1 MLPVLLVACAHAV
14 PTEIPLWLMLP
25 FGLLLLLIAI
35 MPLTPLNLKHWWE
48 HNYPAVS
55 VGLGVLVSVYYYL
68 RIPGG
73 GGLIVHTVYEYVSF
87 ITLIGSLFVVAGGI
101 HLKVK
106 GGATPLANV
115 AFLAIGAVAANFIGT
130 TGASM
135 VLIRPWIRMNKVRI
149 SAFHV
154 VFSSSSCRTS
164 AARSPRSATR
174 LSSSA
179 TCTAYRFSGC
189 WSGCSPAGS

>member
-1 MLPVLLVACAHAV
+1 
-14 PTEIPLWLMLP
+14 MLP

-35 MPLTPLNLKHWWE
+35 MPLTPLKLKHWWE

-55 VGLGVLVSVYYYL
+55 VGLGVLVSFYYYL
-68 RIPGG
+68 KIPGG
-73 GGLIVHTVYEYVSF
+73 GGLIVHTVYEYISF
-87 ITLIGSLFVVAGGI
+87 IGLIGSLFVVAGGI

-135 VLIRPWIRMNKVRI
+135 VLIRPWIRMNKIRI
-149 SAFHV
+149 SAGSTSS
-154 VFSSSSCRTS
+154 FSSSSCRTS

-179 TCTAYRFSGC
+179 TCTAYHFSGC